1 MAAFIQRFFKGRQA
15 SKPASTAAKQ
25 PAPGTTE
32 EHPVRDLLAE
42 QQAQLANNPTTQ
54 QLETLAL
61 DGKTA
66 DLRLKAAEALT
77 DRDALQRLNKAAKG
91 RDKGVY
97 QVVRQKLQQ
106 IRDAEAEQARRSEQ
120 VEELIRQA
128 GEQATTENT
137 QLYQAK
143 LDNLIKH
150 WKDVED
156 HASSA
161 QTTSFLDA
169 VRLCRE
175 RVHAMEFEAQ
185 QQRLHANKAEER
197 SQTLGLLEDTLT
209 QLKAQPEDHLASLAS
224 LDALQ
229 KTQENRWLE
238 ATRNTEVEKS
248 EQRTYETLMQ
258 GLRAY
263 IVAVQRFSHHL
274 TQLEEL
280 LAAASADPRPEQW
293 HKEATALV
301 ALLEWPAG
309 FTRPASLGRLQKALG
324 EAAPAPQDR
333 PSTEDQRAQARV
345 LEETLDQLESALEA
359 RQLKESRQLFKQAQ
373 HQLRGLDNRNSRPYQ
388 ARFQLLNG
396 QLRELQDWQGFAT
409 QPKQVEL
416 CERMEY
422 LADQPMEPEVKAEK
436 IKELQHEWRDL
447 GGSSD
452 RDLWQR
458 FKEASD
464 RAYEPCKAYFSA
476 KSGLKKSNLDK
487 RQAICD
493 ELAHFV
499 ANTDWSSVDWKA
511 VEHIHRVARDEWKAA
526 WPVDFRDNRP
536 LQKRFDE
543 LLKQVEAP
551 LNAERESNE
560 AAKQAIVERAQ
571 ALVDHEPLN
580 EAMNQAKD
588 LQTQWRAIGVTR
600 HRQDRKLWQAFRAAC
615 DQIFARRD
623 EARQAQQSQVREAD
637 QKLETLLARTANTD
651 QAAPAEV
658 LAETLANDLGDL
670 RAARSE
676 PVSPAM
682 ADRLGSEIGRL
693 SQLQQQLILRQQF
706 EAWQQRIDQRL
717 QGEEVREECPPAWQA
732 LAQGY
737 AHTDAQDLVIRA
749 EILTTLPSP
758 DSDQARRME
767 IQVQRLAEGMS
778 GSGDTGNQ
786 AEQMEALVAAW
797 CLAAPADQLNDELAS
812 RLKAAVQAATA

>member
-1 MAAFIQRFFKGRQA
+1 MAAFIQKFFKGRQA
-15 SKPASTAAKQ
+15 AKPTSTSAKPAVAK
-25 PAPGTTE
+25 APE
-32 EHPVRDLLAE
+32 EQPVRDVLAE
-42 QQAQLANNPTTQ
+42 QQAQLAASPTTQ

-61 DGKTA
+61 EGKTA
-66 DLRLKAAEALT
+66 ELRLQAAAALS

-106 IRDAEAEQARRSEQ
+106 IRDQEAEQARRAEQ
-120 VEELIRQA
+120 VEELVRQA
-128 GEQATTENT
+128 REQAVTENT

-143 LDNLIKH
+143 LDNLLKH
-150 WKDVED
+150 WREVED

-161 QTTSFLDA
+161 QTTDFLNA
-169 VRLCRE
+169 VRQCRE

-185 QQRLHANKAEER
+185 QHRLHASKADER
-197 SQTLGLLEDTLT
+197 SQTLRLLEDTLQ
-209 QLKAQPEDHLASLAS
+209 QLKAQPEEHLASLAS

-248 EQRTYETLMQ
+248 EQRSYETLMQ

-274 TQLEEL
+274 GQLETL
-280 LAAASADPRPEQW
+280 LGAADSDTPPDNWHSQASALVEVLDWPDGFSQP
-293 HKEATALV
+293 AAL
-301 ALLEWPAG
+301 A
-309 FTRPASLGRLQKALG
+309 RLRKAVG
-324 EAAPAPQDR
+324 ERTTAPAANV
-333 PSTEDQRAQARV
+333 STEQQRAHAQSLEDTLAR
-345 LEETLDQLESALEA
+345 LEAALEA

-373 HQLRGLDNRNSRPYQ
+373 QQLRALDSRHSRPFQ
-388 ARFQLLNG
+388 ARFQLLNA

-422 LADQPMEPEVKAEK
+422 LAEQPMDPEVKAEK
-436 IKELQHEWRDL
+436 IKELQHEWREL

-458 FKEASD
+458 FKQASD

-476 KSGLKKSNLDK
+476 KSGLKQANLDK
-487 RQAICD
+487 REAICE

-551 LNAERESNE
+551 LNAEREKNE

-571 ALVDHEPLN
+571 ALVDHEPLS

-588 LQTQWRAIGVTR
+588 LQNQWKAIGVTR

-615 DQIFARRD
+615 DQIFGRRD
-623 EARQAQQSQVREAD
+623 EARQAQQEQAREAD
-637 QKLETLLARTANTD
+637 QKLEVLLARTAAAAE
-651 QAAPAEV
+651 AAPTER
-658 LAETLANDLGDL
+658 LAETLTRDLGDL

-676 PVSPAM
+676 PLSPAM
-682 ADRLGSEIGRL
+682 AERLGSEIGRL
-693 SQLQQQLILRQQF
+693 SRLQEKLTLRQKSQS
-706 EAWQQRIDQRL
+706 WQERIDRRL
-717 QGEEVREECPPAWQA
+717 QGQEVHEECPPSWRA
-732 LAQGY
+732 LAQGH
-737 AHTDAQDLVIRA
+737 AHTDARDLVIRA

-758 DSDQARRME
+758 EPDQARRME

-786 AEQMEALVAAW
+786 SEQMEALVATW
-797 CLAAPADQLNDELAS
+797 CLAVPAEQLTEDLAD